1 MHIMVRAS
9 PAAHLCS
16 RNDLFFKCCYM
27 KQTFF
32 VLIALFFIGVANAQD
47 TKPQQEKVQATNRV
61 HQVEH
66 LLFIT
71 GKVYRSQKGQLTA
84 IEEQVKLENGMMVNP
99 NGSYQMPGQKMRR
112 HLRDG
117 ECVDMTGNRYENLT
131 QFDQN
136 NMIKVREK
144 KAKA

>member
-1 MHIMVRAS
+1 MHIMVKAL
-9 PAAHLCS
+9 PAAHLCF
-16 RNDLFFKCCYM
+16 RNDSIFKCCYM
-27 KQTFF
+27 KHTIF

-47 TKPQQEKVQATNRV
+47 TKPQPEKVQTTNRV

-71 GKVYRSQKGQLTA
+71 GKVYRSQQGQLTA

-112 HLRDG
+112 HLREG
-117 ECVDMTGNRYENLT
+117 ECVDMTGNRYENLN

-136 NMIKVREK
+136 NMIKVRER